1 MLVLEENRR
10 PPSFELEKT
19 SGTGYMIT
27 PSTKPVELGSVSKNV
42 GVHRAESAMR
52 LLGEKTEKI
61 SVLLSSLSRT
71 TSSSAGVGTACYP
84 CYKQLKVRLRE
95 KVHLNISDIELQYLS
110 SAPYYGS
117 DAGMRASKITM
128 HEFLDVCSSL
138 CA

>member
-52 LLGEKTEKI
+52 
-61 SVLLSSLSRT
+61 
-71 TSSSAGVGTACYP
+71 
-84 CYKQLKVRLRE
+84 
-95 KVHLNISDIELQYLS
+95 
-110 SAPYYGS
+110 
-117 DAGMRASKITM
+117 
-128 HEFLDVCSSL
+128 FF
-138 CA
+138 

>member
-1 MLVLEENRR
+1 
-10 PPSFELEKT
+10 
-19 SGTGYMIT
+19 MIT
-27 PSTKPVELGSVSKNV
+27 PSTKSVKLGSLSKNV

-117 DAGMRASKITM
+117 DAAIGKVERGLSG
-128 HEFLDVCSSL
+128 L
-138 CA
+138 